1 MVAAVTWLEDR
12 PPPDPAQGDD
22 LEKLVLEVEGH
33 MKDVIRIS
41 NRLEEKKQDGQKPDV
56 DLRKG
61 QFPTPFSF
69 FVASTFEGAPREQQV
84 CVSNLLQC
92 QHIRRVVKE

>member
-22 LEKLVLEVEGH
+22 MEKLASEVEGY

-41 NRLEEKKQDGQKPDV
+41 NRLEGKKQDTQKPDV

-84 CVSNLLQC
+84 CIYTLLLYLYLG
-92 QHIRRVVKE
+92 

>member
-1 MVAAVTWLEDR
+1 MTWLEDR

-22 LEKLVLEVEGH
+22 LEKLASEVDGY

-41 NRLEEKKQDGQKPDV
+41 NRLEGKKQDSQKPDV
-56 DLRKG
+56 DLRNG

-69 FVASTFEGAPREQQV
+69 YVANTFEGSPREQQV
-84 CVSNLLQC
+84 CICTLFHVTAYTG
-92 QHIRRVVKE
+92 